1 MNYWLK
7 LPPAIHACQA
17 VRHNQWGNGCQ
28 CWWWSDYCTFIVEVF
43 MQLTAPSSVSSS
55 LSSLV
60 TVMDMSRLYRS
71 WSVAGHVHKAPTWW
85 ASTTWALFC
94 SKIIQQWPWAAW
106 QVIARLSD
114 GRVRYRTIVDHS
126 NWQPVFFPLDVE
138 VTEWRLFQ
146 TRLVV
151 WQEWVVKRW
160 CCYAV
165 TTTSLCESL
174 LWVVHC
180 YMGSSVLYWFIMRW
194 SSTLLCCH
202 HISVYTSITSILYY
216 ICMHVVVL

>member
-1 MNYWLK
+1 MSLFNWWITDWNCRLQYMPVRQWEIIND
-7 LPPAIHACQA
+7 AMA
-17 VRHNQWGNGCQ
+17 VNQWGNGCQ

-60 TVMDMSRLYRS
+60 TVMDMSRLCRS

-126 NWQPVFFPLDVE
+126 NWQPVFFPLDIE

-146 TRLVV
+146 TGLVV

-165 TTTSLCESL
+165 TTTSLCEMLRVYCELSTVI
-174 LWVVHC
+174 WDPRYC
-180 YMGSSVLYWFIMRW
+180 TGSSWGGRQH
-194 SSTLLCCH
+194 CCAVI
-202 HISVYTSITSILYY
+202 ISV
-216 ICMHVVVL
+216 